1 MLASPARL
9 TSPHVYR
16 APQHNTA
23 TSEQH
28 LRDLAVA
35 IDDLKSADTA
45 KKTRALRSLAQV
57 SAALG
62 HDRTRSELLPYV
74 KELIGENDS
83 EFLTVLAE
91 ILPGILDLVGGPQNA
106 IHVLRPLETLCAH
119 DDLTVR
125 EKVSLSPCMTSTF
138 VFIIYRPSKASNRS
152 CKP

>member
-1 MLASPARL
+1 MVLASPARQ
-9 TSPHVYR
+9 TSPHPRVPYGNHTN
-16 APQHNTA
+16 APA

-45 KKTRALRSLAQV
+45 KRTRALRSLAQV
-57 SAALG
+57 AAALG

-91 ILPGILDLVGGPQNA
+91 ILPGILDMVGGPQHA
-106 IHVLRPLETLCAH
+106 IHLLRPLETLCAH
-119 DDLTVR
+119 DELTVR
-125 EKVSLSPCMTSTF
+125 EKVSLS
-138 VFIIYRPSKASNRS
+138 IAI
-152 CKP
+152 